1 MVLYCSTV
9 HETGQEGD
17 GSGGQNSE
25 EHRVVRKA
33 PPPVKYNNVSDGR
46 VPRGQEAISPVRTG
60 QGVTERSRKL
70 IVHENLRESWWGL
83 RAVPVGSGGRGI
95 VRESV
100 RRTGEH

>member
-25 EHRVVRKA
+25 EHRVVRKV
-33 PPPVKYNNVSDGR
+33 PPPVKDNNVSDGR
-46 VPRGQEAISPVRTG
+46 VPGGREAISPVRTG

-70 IVHENLRESWWGL
+70 IVHENLKESCWGL
-83 RAVPVGSGGRGI
+83 RAVPVGSGWRGI